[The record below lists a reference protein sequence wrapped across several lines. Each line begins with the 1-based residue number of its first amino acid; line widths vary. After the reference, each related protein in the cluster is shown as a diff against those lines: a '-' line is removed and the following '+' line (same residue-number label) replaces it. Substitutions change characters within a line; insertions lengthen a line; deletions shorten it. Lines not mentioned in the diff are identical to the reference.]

1 MLWWLLYG
9 NCNSNFII
17 DKVNNSDVQ
26 LHYYQYFWL
35 LVSCGEGL
43 KELYKQYQVQHFINH
58 VPVRDLVHEKGMYQ
72 PGCLRKVQI
81 KISFVFF

>member
-1 MLWWLLYG
+1 METATPTSSSTRL
-9 NCNSNFII
+9 ITI
-17 DKVNNSDVQ
+17 VQ

-58 VPVRDLVHEKGMYQ
+58 VPVRDLVHEKGIYQ

-81 KISFVFF
+81 KIIFVFF